1 MAAHKNQQ
9 QAAPTDNEKRV
20 KYLIKQPWSSPN
32 ACCFVL
38 LSKFVELVD
47 WQTGCPPSC
56 ELRRILSFA
65 KGHFARMVT
74 MEWMVME
81 GVCGHLELHDEHS
94 KLRVMKRVFKRSLR
108 ECEVRVFPWR
118 FPAVPR
124 ICVHLT
130 FSICRQSTSKIWITL
145 LTLSDY
151 AKFHSFCTERNL
163 RFVLRFHISLSQ
175 FPRKLLILLFIL
187 QKIQRAV
194 SPCEPVIWNRSPSSP
209 PLDSPIC
216 QKLQQGV
223 INGSST
229 DRYCPFFGQRLSSVL
244 WPCTIEQNL
253 EKISVRLKN
262 SSW

>member
-1 MAAHKNQQ
+1 MRSSCFPMAF
-9 QAAPTDNEKRV
+9 PCC
-20 KYLIKQPWSSPN
+20 SSDMCALDIFN
-32 ACCFVL
+32 L
-38 LSKFVELVD
+38 
-47 WQTGCPPSC
+47 
-56 ELRRILSFA
+56 
-65 KGHFARMVT
+65 
-74 MEWMVME
+74 
-81 GVCGHLELHDEHS
+81 
-94 KLRVMKRVFKRSLR
+94 
-108 ECEVRVFPWR
+108 
-118 FPAVPR
+118 PA
-124 ICVHLT
+124 IN
-130 FSICRQSTSKIWITL
+130 SKIWITL